1 MSGNPLSTTDLARLF
16 GVSRDT
22 IKRWN
27 KEGRIQE
34 SGRTVQ
40 GWRYYL
46 FTDIEKLF
54 SPGNNAS
61 PDQNDQL

>member
-1 MSGNPLSTTDLARLF
+1 MSAKILSTTDIARLF

-22 IKRWN
+22 VKRWN
-27 KEGRIQE
+27 REGRIRE

-54 SPGNNAS
+54 SGYQEN
-61 PDQNDQL
+61 QEKIR